1 MVRLAIMKWI
11 SNLTLQCVMVRIFV
25 DDFVDDNNEKMKKEN
40 KIEFE
45 KIYEEMVKKPRYLCN
60 QTDRF
65 VNFESPNVKLK
76 DISNIH
82 KKTNSTNLQRIKLIK
97 RETILLNE

>member
-1 MVRLAIMKWI
+1 
-11 SNLTLQCVMVRIFV
+11 MVRIIF
-25 DDFVDDNNEKMKKEN
+25 DDNNEKMKKEN

-45 KIYEEMVKKPRYLCN
+45 KIYEEMVKKPRHLSN
-60 QTDRF
+60 QTDIF

-97 RETILLNE
+97 RETRLLNE